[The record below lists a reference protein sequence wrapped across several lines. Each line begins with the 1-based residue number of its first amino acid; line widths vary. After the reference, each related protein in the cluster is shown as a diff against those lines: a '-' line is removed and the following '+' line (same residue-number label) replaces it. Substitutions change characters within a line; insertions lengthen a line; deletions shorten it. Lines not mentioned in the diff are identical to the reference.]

1 MAVSSETQLD
11 GKPSGPPN
19 LRSLTWRDLI
29 NSSWKD
35 TNYKRVA
42 MASLVRAVY
51 MLELDRQENRT
62 QENALAPSW
71 WIPFKYKLTQ
81 ILIDERDESIF
92 GAIFE
97 WDRSAALADF
107 LPIRPKGAPKA
118 VLALRGTLLRSATRQ
133 RDIEDD
139 IRFAAWESL
148 KGSFRFKVT
157 LEALQSVS
165 GAYGSRNV
173 CIAGHSLGAG
183 FGLQVGKELAKEGI
197 NVEAHLFNPPSVSL
211 AMNIEYIE
219 EKAGYVWNG
228 LKSMITSGSEAQVS
242 NDGDKTH
249 GIRLKQVIQGILD
262 AGFGVG
268 NRVPHLYI
276 NSSDYISCFYF
287 YADGTREIT
296 EEENMG
302 PAYGKNSAKLFVV
315 SKENQEFLEAH
326 SLKQWWSSD
335 AELDQDTH
343 NSKLIS
349 KQLRS
354 LNIATPSLV
363 FFLLYPHIVSFA
375 MSHSNIRETTGFVW
389 NILKSMPL
397 SIGKAQVSNDGD
409 NTSSVGLK
417 GWIPQLSGLKDAG
430 FWVRKCVSYLY
441 DYKNDGM
448 GKRMVDKEN
457 KVPIN
462 EQNLFVVSKEKQ
474 KFFAA
479 RGLEQWW
486 PSEAELVQVIHNRK
500 HISWKLR
507 YLYTSTHWEAT
518 HLLSPPFVSLAMSL
532 SNIGEREEFVWKWN
546 SLKSMLPSSSETQGI
561 VSNDRHK
568 TSDAGLKSWIPQLS
582 GLKDASFVL
591 RKWVPH
597 MYSNNTDYISSQLQS
612 LYSSTPSQVSRLFN
626 NLPSVLPDMS
636 LRNTREKTSGT
647 GLKSWIPQLSSLK
660 DAGFGASKWISQVYA
675 HKSNGTTENIGPSL
689 EKNEA

>member
-1 MAVSSETQLD
+1 
-11 GKPSGPPN
+11 
-19 LRSLTWRDLI
+19 
-29 NSSWKD
+29 
-35 TNYKRVA
+35 

-500 HISWKLR
+500 HISWQLR

-546 SLKSMLPSSSETQGI
+546 SLKSMLPSSSETQGT

-612 LYSSTPSQVSRLFN
+612 LYSSTPSQVSRLFS

-636 LRNTREKTSGT
+636 LRNTREKAEFVCESQVSNDKTSGT

-675 HKSNGTTENIGPSL
+675 HESNGTTENIGPSL